1 MKARGGRV
9 SSEILLKAARR
20 NIAVL
25 VSHSTPA
32 NIGVRLAEDF
42 GVTPLG
48 FVRGEKM
55 NTYTHSW
62 RITNDGK
69 Q

>member
-1 MKARGGRV
+1 MKTRGGRV
-9 SSEILLKAARR
+9 SSEILFKAARR
-20 NIAVL
+20 NIPVL
-25 VSHSTPA
+25 ASRPTPV

-42 GVTPLG
+42 GVTLLG

-55 NTYTHSW
+55 NIYAHSW

-69 Q
+69 

>member
-20 NIAVL
+20 NVPVP
-25 VSHSTPA
+25 VSRPAPA
-32 NIGVRLAEDF
+32 NIGVRLAEDL
-42 GVTPLG
+42 GITLLG

-55 NTYTHSW
+55 NIYAHSW

-69 Q
+69 